1 MVAVIQREDVHARPR
16 ALVVDDSRIARY
28 VLYGLLDRLGFEV
41 DLADSAEL
49 AVKRLG
55 TELPDVVFMDHLLP
69 GIDGLECVRRLR
81 TQPRSARLPIVMY
94 TSQETETFAE
104 QAKAAGADDVFF
116 KTGETKKLN
125 EILRRLDLLPDKGER
140 AAETKVVPI
149 ASKPDQAVTPAA
161 GSARDAPRM
170 GLLHSLEPL
179 LQAQHEKLRQDLLA
193 EFVILER
200 YEERM
205 RSDLFARL
213 ETMLEASNAKL
224 GEAVQLRREYDSRRR
239 REGRDWRR
247 FAVAASCLLM
257 LTGGL
262 VTGLTGWSSAL
273 EAQAGSEKVEAAL
286 EAQTATLSEL
296 RRSVE
301 VLRAQSAASAPEQ
314 PVSVDTATPAAHA
327 IPPGAATA
335 LIAELQSMGI
345 LGQVRIETAA
355 GAFCIRA
362 GGDGFMLEP
371 AGSALQ
377 DCEVL
382 PVYTAGLLQ

>member
-1 MVAVIQREDVHARPR
+1 MAAVIQREDIHTRPR

-55 TELPDVVFMDHLLP
+55 MGLPDVVFMDHLLP

-81 TQPRSARLPIVMY
+81 AQPRSAKLPIVMY
-94 TSQETETFAE
+94 TSQDTDAFAE

-125 EILRRLDLLPDKGER
+125 EILRRLDLLPAQAQASD
-140 AAETKVVPI
+140 AAKVVPMPRNRAQTVERDG
-149 ASKPDQAVTPAA
+149 ASTDDI
-161 GSARDAPRM
+161 GRID
-170 GLLHSLEPL
+170 LLHGLEPL
-179 LQAQHEKLRQDLLA
+179 IQAQHEKLRQDLLA

-213 ETMLEASNAKL
+213 ETTLEASNARL
-224 GEAVQLRREYDSRRR
+224 ERAVQMRRHNDAVRQRK
-239 REGRDWRR
+239 GRGWRNS
-247 FAVAASCLLM
+247 AIAASCIVM
-257 LTGGL
+257 LTAGL
-262 VTGLTGWSSAL
+262 VAGLTMRPGVL
-273 EAQAGSEKVEAAL
+273 EAQAASDRINAAL
-286 EAQTATLSEL
+286 ETQAAALAQLGRSVKEL
-296 RRSVE
+296 RTHAVAPAIDE
-301 VLRAQSAASAPEQ
+301 PGSADAPV
-314 PVSVDTATPAAHA
+314 PKTDA
-327 IPPGAATA
+327 IPPDAATA
-335 LIAELQSMGI
+335 LITELQSMGI
-345 LGQVRIETAA
+345 LGQVRIETSA

-362 GGDGFMLEP
+362 NGDRFMLEP
-371 AGSALQ
+371 AGQALQ

-382 PVYTAGLLQ
+382 PLYTAGLLR

>member
-1 MVAVIQREDVHARPR
+1 MVAVIQREDVHAKPR

-81 TQPRSARLPIVMY
+81 AQPRSAKLPVVMY
-94 TSQETETFAE
+94 TSQDTDAFAE
-104 QAKAAGADDVFF
+104 EAKAAGADEVFF
-116 KTGETKKLN
+116 KTGETNKLN
-125 EILRRLDLLPDKGER
+125 EILRRLDLLPEQAPVAGDS
-140 AAETKVVPI
+140 KVVPI
-149 ASKPDQAVTPAA
+149 PRAGAEQAKPRQPAQRTSRA
-161 GSARDAPRM
+161 D
-170 GLLHSLEPL
+170 LLQTLEPL
-179 LQAQHEKLRQDLLA
+179 VQAQHEKLRQDLLA

-205 RSDLFARL
+205 REDLFTRLEELVRASDARL
-213 ETMLEASNAKL
+213 EQAVEKQREEAR
-224 GEAVQLRREYDSRRR
+224 QRRP
-239 REGRDWRR
+239 GRGWRR
-247 FAVAASCLLM
+247 YAIAASCLLM
-257 LTGGL
+257 LAAGL
-262 VTGLTGWSSAL
+262 VLGLTRSSGDL
-273 EAQAGSEKVEAAL
+273 EARAGAARTSAAL
-286 EAQTATLSEL
+286 ETQAAMLSEL
-296 RRSVE
+296 RQSVGE
-301 VLRAQSAASAPEQ
+301 LRAAASASDRVVPPAE
-314 PVSVDTATPAAHA
+314 PAAPA
-327 IPPGAATA
+327 PDGALPDAATA
-335 LIAELQSMGI
+335 LITELQSMGI
-345 LGQVRIETAA
+345 LGQVRVETSA

-362 GGDGFMLEP
+362 SGDGFMLEP